1 MNILYICADPG
12 IPIRGAKGAS
22 IHVRALTDAFA
33 AQGHRVTLL
42 TPRAGDGIAPNA
54 QVVQVPS
61 RLIATKNLPPDV
73 REFLAMQITD
83 AIVRA
88 GLELTSRE
96 RIGLIY
102 ERYSL
107 WSDAGAQ
114 LAEVTGLP
122 FILEVNAPLRVEAAR
137 YRTLS
142 RERDAAEIETRMFTQ
157 AAAISVVSTPLR
169 DYVIQHGANSARVHV
184 LPNAVDEQYFH
195 PAVSGKA
202 VRAQYDLAGKFVV
215 GFVGTVKPWHD
226 LDILIEALAQTA
238 ALEPFAARG
247 SAPHL
252 LLVGDIPDS
261 VRARIA
267 ARGIAATIVPPI
279 PNHDVPTHIAAMDV
293 AVSPH
298 PALAD
303 FYFSPLKLVEYLACG
318 VATIAANL
326 PPIAALVTD
335 GVTARLYPPGNAA
348 ALAAQIAEL
357 ATHDTA
363 RMRLGWQ
370 GARYVLQNHTWR
382 RNAHQSLGWLFPRTS
397 ARDALGA
404 PLFDDKLRRRLFRA
418 TRADLAARWLA
429 AQLDES
435 FDTVTRLEILKYKPR
450 RRCVIAYELT
460 RASATPGDNATRQV
474 IGKVFKDGRGAE
486 HLDFHRALWADG
498 FDATAS
504 DGITIAQPLAYIP
517 AMQMFV
523 QERAPGTTLED
534 SLATPNFS
542 ERVRASAAVI
552 AKLHATRVQ
561 PPKTYT
567 LADEL
572 AHLAEWSVDLA
583 THKPDYALAIERQ
596 LAALNAWAET
606 LPPVELTPAHRDFYY
621 SQLLFAD
628 RRITLIDL
636 DLFARADPAIDVA
649 NFAAHLRF
657 LALDHFANGRALDLE
672 IKSFVDE
679 YARRQSV
686 TPAFFARLAFYETA
700 TYFRLMHVVVQRP
713 HFADLFQPL
722 FEITEQRIT
731 HQTSSHLTIPVL
743 NSQ

>member
-22 IHVRALTDAFA
+22 IHVRAMIDAFA
-33 AQGHRVTLL
+33 ALGHRVTLI

-54 QVVQVPS
+54 QVVEVAS
-61 RLIATKNLPPDV
+61 RLFDTKNLSADT
-73 REFLAMQITD
+73 REFLAMQIAD
-83 AIVRA
+83 ASVRA
-88 GLELTSRE
+88 GLALIARE
-96 RIGLIY
+96 QVTLIY

-107 WSDAGAQ
+107 WSDAGAR
-114 LAEVTGLP
+114 LAAVTGLP
-122 FILEVNAPLRVEAAR
+122 FVLEVNAPLRVEAAR

-142 RERDAAEIETRMFTQ
+142 RDRDAAEIEMRMLTQ
-157 AAAISVVSTPLR
+157 ADAISVVSAPLR
-169 DYVIQHGANSARVHV
+169 DYVIQRGASPEHVHV

-195 PAVSGKA
+195 PAVSGDA
-202 VRAQYDLAGKFVV
+202 VRAQLGLADKFVV

-226 LDILIEALAQTA
+226 LDILIEAVAQTA
-238 ALEPFAARG
+238 ARDPFAARG

-252 LLVGDIPDS
+252 LLVGDIPDA

-267 ARGIAATIVPPI
+267 ERGIAATMVPPI
-279 PNHDVPTHIAAMDV
+279 PNHDVPAYIAAMDI

-326 PPIAALVTD
+326 PPIAEFVTD
-335 GVTARLYPPGNAA
+335 GVNARLYPPGDAA

-357 ATHDTA
+357 AAHDAA
-363 RMRLGWQ
+363 RTQLGWQ

-382 RNAHQSLGWLFPRTS
+382 RNAHQVLGWLFPHTS
-397 ARDALGA
+397 ARDPLGT

-418 TRADLAARWLA
+418 TRADLAGHWLA
-429 AQLDES
+429 AQVDER
-435 FDTVTRLEILKYKPR
+435 FPAVTRLEILKYKPR

-460 RASATPGDNATRQV
+460 RSSAAPGENATRHI

-486 HLDFHRALWADG
+486 HLDFHRALWANG
-498 FDATAS
+498 FGATAG

-523 QERAPGTTLED
+523 QERAPGATLDD
-534 SLATPNFS
+534 SLNTPDFS
-542 ERVRASAAVI
+542 ARVRASAVAI
-552 AKLHATRVQ
+552 AKLHKTRVQ
-561 PPKTYT
+561 PPKTYA

-572 AHLAEWSVDLA
+572 AHLAEWAADLA
-583 THKPDYALAIERQ
+583 THKPDYAYAIERQ
-596 LAALNAWAET
+596 LAALNAWANI
-606 LPPVELTPAHRDFYY
+606 LPPVELAPAHRDFYY

-628 RRITLIDL
+628 WRITLIDL

-657 LALDHFANGRALDLE
+657 LALTHFANAHALDQE
-672 IKSFVDE
+672 VAAFVDE

-686 TPAFFARLAFYETA
+686 TPEFFARLAFYETA

-713 HFADLFQPL
+713 QFADLFLPL
-722 FEITEQRIT
+722 FEL
-731 HQTSSHLTIPVL
+731 TSEHILGQASPRAVPVPHHA
-743 NSQ
+743 

>member
-33 AQGHRVTLL
+33 AQGHLVTLL
-42 TPRAGDGIAPNA
+42 APRAGDGIAPNA
-54 QVVQVPS
+54 QLVQVPS

-73 REFLAMQITD
+73 REFLAMQIAN

-88 GLELTSRE
+88 GLELTARE
-96 RIGLIY
+96 HFGLIY

-114 LAEVTGLP
+114 LAQVTGLP
-122 FILEVNAPLRVEAAR
+122 LILEVNAPLRVEAAR
-137 YRTLS
+137 YRTLI
-142 RERDAAEIETRMFTQ
+142 REHDAAEIETRMFAQ
-157 AAAISVVSTPLR
+157 AAAISVVSAPLR
-169 DYVIQHGANSARVHV
+169 DYVIQHGANPERVHV

-195 PAVSGKA
+195 PAVSGAA

-226 LDILIEALAQTA
+226 LDILIEAVAQSA
-238 ALEPFAARG
+238 ALDPFAARG
-247 SAPHL
+247 TAPHL
-252 LLVGDIPDS
+252 LLVGDIPNP

-267 ARGIAATIVPPI
+267 ERGIAATIVPPI
-279 PNHDVPTHIAAMDV
+279 PNHDVPAHIAAMDV

-326 PPIAALVTD
+326 PPITEIVTD
-335 GVTARLYPPGNAA
+335 GVNARLYPPGNAA
-348 ALAAQIAEL
+348 ALAAQIADL
-357 ATHDTA
+357 AAHDAT
-363 RMRLGWQ
+363 RTQLGWQ
-370 GARYVLQNHTWR
+370 GARDVLQNHTWR
-382 RNAHQSLGWLFPRTS
+382 RNAHQSLGWLFPHTS
-397 ARDALGA
+397 ARDPLGA

-418 TRADLAARWLA
+418 TRADLAARWFA
-429 AQLDES
+429 AQVDENLDTIS
-435 FDTVTRLEILKYKPR
+435 RLEILKYKPR

-460 RASATPGDNATRQV
+460 RASAAAGENDPRRI
-474 IGKVFKDGRGAE
+474 IGKVFKDGRGEA
-486 HLDFHRALWADG
+486 HLEFHRALWADG

-504 DGITIAQPLAYIP
+504 DGITIAEPLAYIP

-523 QERAPGTTLED
+523 QERAPGVTLQD
-534 SLATPNFS
+534 SLAAPNFT

-561 PPKTYT
+561 PLKTYT
-567 LADEL
+567 LADER
-572 AHLAEWSVDLA
+572 AHLAEWAADLT
-583 THKPDYALAIERQ
+583 THKPQYASAIEWQ
-596 LAALNAWAET
+596 LAALNAWADT
-606 LPPVELTPAHRDFYY
+606 LPPGVFTPTHRDFYY
-621 SQLLFAD
+621 SQLLFTD

-649 NFAAHLRF
+649 NFVAHLRF
-657 LALDHFANGRALDLE
+657 LALDHYANARALDLE
-672 IKSFVDE
+672 IETFVAE

-686 TPAFFARLAFYETA
+686 TPAFFERLAFYETA
-700 TYFRLMHVVVQRP
+700 TYFRLMRVVMQRP

-722 FEITEQRIT
+722 FELTEIHITRQAAR
-731 HQTSSHLTIPVL
+731 LVLPVL
-743 NSQ
+743 SHA